1 MTLHQGR
8 EIASALIDWYGQY
21 GRSFPWRQG
30 TSAYGTLVCEVM
42 SQQTQMARVVP
53 FWQRWMAQW
62 PTVKALAT
70 ASEADVVH
78 LWQGLGYYSRGKNL
92 RAAAQK
98 LVDLGFDDVPYDEA
112 VLASLPGVGPYTRAA
127 LLALAFDCPV
137 TPLDGNLRRVL
148 ARLTGEEGVVG
159 TASVDHRLCAC
170 CEALMAHSR
179 PSLLAQALMDLGAG
193 PCSPKAQCLFCPLQ
207 SFCVAFK
214 EDKVALLPKT
224 KKKPPLKR
232 RFAAVL
238 VNESDRGFALRRRPA
253 GGLWSG
259 FYELPWK
266 IGESESESPE
276 LLAQVLAQELGFDSI
291 TALEVCETLRFT
303 SWQVEAHFFRCTGP
317 WSERYRAKD
326 ALALPMPAGLKR
338 GLRKIINQA

>member
-1 MTLHQGR
+1 MTLTQGR
-8 EIASALIDWYGQY
+8 EMAQKLIEWYGQY

-62 PTVKALAT
+62 PTVKALAS

-92 RAAAQK
+92 RLAAQK
-98 LVDLGFDDVPYDEA
+98 LAALGYEDVPPDEE
-112 VLASLPGVGPYTRAA
+112 VVASLPGVGPYTCAA
-127 LLALAFDCPV
+127 VLALAYDVPAV
-137 TPLDGNLRRVL
+137 PLDGNLRRIM
-148 ARLTGEEGVVG
+148 ARLLDEPRQVG
-159 TASVDHRLCAC
+159 TASVDARFVQATR
-170 CEALMAHSR
+170 ELMRFAR
-179 PSLLAQALMDLGAG
+179 PSVLAQGLMDLGSG
-193 PCSPKAQCLFCPLQ
+193 PCAPSPRCGNCPLS
-207 SFCVAFK
+207 SFCLSLARGTVF
-214 EDKVALLPKT
+214 ERPLT
-224 KKKPPLKR
+224 KKRPPLKR

-291 TALEVCETLRFT
+291 TPLEVCETLRFT
-303 SWQVEAHFFRCTGP
+303 SWQVEAHFFRCSGP
-317 WSERYRAKD
+317 WSERYRAND

-338 GLRKIINQA
+338 GLKKIINQA